1 MLPDET
7 AATLSFLR
15 TLPDGAVCE
24 ACLATYLGVSAA
36 RNVSRGVRA
45 LIQARRIL
53 CLFTA
58 CSICEKVAFV
68 ARADAPQALGA

>member
-1 MLPDET
+1 MLPDKT

-24 ACLATYLGVSAA
+24 ACLATYLGVH
-36 RNVSRGVRA
+36 RGNVSRGIRA

-68 ARADAPQALGA
+68 ARADAPQAHGA

>member
-24 ACLATYLGVSAA
+24 ACFATYLGVH
-36 RNVSRGVRA
+36 RGNVSRGIRA

-58 CSICEKVAFV
+58 CTICEKVAFV